1 MLVKNIINIE
11 EITDENQKELIK
23 EIQHFFVKYNPFLS
37 GSYYHNRGYFYS
49 EKSSFSSSF
58 PHDKRDGKK
67 EWVASSLVLSE
78 VFKFWDTLST
88 DTKSSIFMSKESQ
101 IISALSGNK
110 IDVEKQVPYVPF
122 SLFSRKVFANVNS
135 MLKCVISN
143 LSQYRYDITREN
155 FLALEKN
162 NNENLKDCKDLFVKI
177 LRNFDSLI
185 IAGCILTD
193 DEIQAMNL
201 FYDAIRDM
209 HEEERAVLGEVKD
222 NLSKTIYENR
232 EAFIGSGQWFNWSI
246 PNSFDMYLE
255 YLMENDNVE
264 WSDTY
269 NKMKNKTS
277 GYGSGAGYYGRSLLL
292 LAKKDKD
299 SFLKLFPK
307 GVKAKKDKAQK
318 RKLQYEAFI
327 SIGEL
332 DKKRVRRMRSDAS
345 EEVSLHCVKSLFKY
359 KSMYSEKDFN
369 EYITQFSDTNYQ
381 AVINYLQ
388 NNLNA
393 QQLLGLVGN
402 PLANKTYIFKRINAM
417 RENTEG

>member
-1 MLVKNIINIE
+1 MLFKNIINIE

-23 EIQHFFVKYNPFLS
+23 EIHHFFVKYNPFMS

-49 EKSSFSSSF
+49 EKGHFAPEF
-58 PHDKRDGKK
+58 DMDKRDGRK
-67 EWVASSLVLSE
+67 EWIASSLVLDE
-78 VFKFWDTLST
+78 VFKFWDTLSV
-88 DTKSSIFMSKESQ
+88 DTKSSIFLNKENE

-110 IDVEKQVPYVPF
+110 INIEKQSPYVPF

-143 LSQYRYDITREN
+143 LSQYRYDISREN
-155 FLALEKN
+155 FLTLEKS
-162 NNENLKDCKDLFVKI
+162 NNENLKGCKDLFVKI
-177 LRNFDSLI
+177 LRNFDSSV
-185 IAGCILTD
+185 IAGCILSD
-193 DEIQAMNL
+193 DEIHAMNL

-209 HEEERAVLGEVKD
+209 HEEERTVLGEVKD
-222 NLSKTIYENR
+222 NLSKTIYENK
-232 EAFIGSGQWFNWSI
+232 EVFINSGQWFNWSI

-269 NKMKNKTS
+269 KRMKNKST

-299 SFLKLFPK
+299 SFLYLFPK
-307 GVKAKKDKAQK
+307 GVKAKKDKAPR

-332 DKKRVRRMRSDAS
+332 NKKRVRRMRSDAS
-345 EEVSLHCVKSLFKY
+345 EDVSLHCVKSLFKY
-359 KSMYSEKDFN
+359 KSLYSEKDFN

-381 AVINYLQ
+381 VVINYLE

-402 PLANKTYIFKRINAM
+402 PLANKNYIFKRINAM
-417 RENTEG
+417 REDT